1 MDSKEGVKDIYRN
14 IRLRFTMLPENLK
27 DKQIDLLF
35 AIINGKNTFGIL
47 PMGFGKSLVYS
58 IAALMLDMV
67 SFVFTF
73 RCIMNRRKSFLY
85 ELL

>member
-1 MDSKEGVKDIYRN
+1 MDTKEGVKDIYRN
-14 IRLRFTMLPENLK
+14 IRLRCTMLPENLK

-47 PMGFGKSLVYS
+47 PMVFGKSLVYS

-73 RCIMNRRKSFLY
+73 RCIMNRRKYFFI
-85 ELL
+85 